1 MTLKKELDFLFFYHG
16 SLLRLTCLTNNNSL
30 FKDTVKQDIILENPQ
45 GMRNTGSSSPESI
58 EERGPKV
65 HLRWNLE
72 EETSVE
78 IGRTGEK
85 AN

>member
-1 MTLKKELDFLFFYHG
+1 M
-16 SLLRLTCLTNNNSL
+16 
-30 FKDTVKQDIILENPQ
+30 KQDIILENPQ
-45 GMRNTGSSSPESI
+45 SMSNTGSSSPESI

-78 IGRTGEK
+78 IGRAEEK